1 MMSKTTSGVI
11 DILKAAF
18 PTGEGLGMLP
28 WVKDADRLG

>member
-11 DILKAAF
+11 DVLKAAF

-28 WVKDADRLG
+28 VG